1 VAPAGQPAT
10 FLKGF
15 EPLNDLF
22 CGARRSTSV
31 MGTITEEPSDDVLV
45 ARLRERDTDAF
56 ATLYDRHS
64 RLAFGL
70 AYRIVG
76 EASAAE
82 DVVQEAF
89 LSLWRQ
95 AETFKPERAAARTW
109 LLSIVHHRAIDR
121 VRRAGKRELSE
132 GALEGLPERPDESTN
147 VEHEVTASMEAATVR
162 EAMRILPREQ
172 QQAIELAYFSGLS
185 HSEIA
190 RALDVPIGTIKG
202 RLRIGLQK
210 MRTFLDQATLQG
222 AVRDS

>member
-1 VAPAGQPAT
+1 
-10 FLKGF
+10 
-15 EPLNDLF
+15 
-22 CGARRSTSV
+22 
-31 MGTITEEPSDDVLV
+31 MGTVIGEPSDDILV

-56 ATLYDRHS
+56 AILYDRHN

-95 AETFKPERAAARTW
+95 AETFRPERSAARTW

-121 VRRAGKRELSE
+121 IRRVGSRELSE
-132 GALEGLPERPDESTN
+132 GALEGLPERADESMN
-147 VEHEVTASMEAATVR
+147 VEHEVTVSMEAAQVR
-162 EAMRILPREQ
+162 EAMAVLPVEQ

-190 RALDVPIGTIKG
+190 RKLDVPIGTIKG

-210 MRTFLDQATLQG
+210 MRAFLDQASFQG
-222 AVRDS
+222 AFRDS

>member
-1 VAPAGQPAT
+1 
-10 FLKGF
+10 
-15 EPLNDLF
+15 
-22 CGARRSTSV
+22 
-31 MGTITEEPSDDVLV
+31 MGTVSGEPSDEILV

-76 EASAAE
+76 EPSAAE

-95 AETFKPERAAARTW
+95 AESFKPERSAARTW

-121 VRRAGKRELSE
+121 IRRVSAREVSDAAFE
-132 GALEGLPERPDESTN
+132 GMPERADESTN
-147 VEHEVTASMEAATVR
+147 VEHEVSVSMDAAQVR
-162 EAMRILPREQ
+162 EALDTLPREQ

-190 RALDVPIGTIKG
+190 RKLDVPVGTIKG

-210 MRTFLDQATLQG
+210 MRTFLDQARLQG